1 MSTERH
7 DVGRYRRFLT
17 DDDGLASICQDGV
30 MRSLNEQKQKRTIT
44 VQLHQSQVDMSEL
57 KGKNISGNL
66 ALRHA

>member
-30 MRSLNEQKQKRTIT
+30 MSSLNEQKQKRTIT
-44 VQLHQSQVDMSEL
+44 GSTASVT
-57 KGKNISGNL
+57 G
-66 ALRHA
+66 